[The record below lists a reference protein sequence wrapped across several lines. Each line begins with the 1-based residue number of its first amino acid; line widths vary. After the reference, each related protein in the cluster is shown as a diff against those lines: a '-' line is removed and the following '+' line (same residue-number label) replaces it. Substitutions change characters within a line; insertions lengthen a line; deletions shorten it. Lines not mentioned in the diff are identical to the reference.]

1 MSHQMSKFDDT
12 NLTTAQFVEGLRRF
26 SRDAGQLIFDW
37 PTFDSDL
44 QEEYLENLKW
54 MIDKAADYIE
64 KTGNK

>member
-1 MSHQMSKFDDT
+1 MSKFDDT

-26 SRDAGQLIFDW
+26 SRDSGQLIFDW

-64 KTGNK
+64 KLVINKY